1 MWTGNMNVP
10 LPIAKNLY
18 LNGQQDQAFSIL
30 RRTRGSNARMV
41 EGELLM
47 YSGKLRK
54 AMSIFSAAAD
64 RSATRSA
71 ALNNLALCHYL
82 QGNMDA
88 AIDTIIVGAAIYPS
102 SMSLMTLFSRLVRT
116 RDEIDRYLT
125 EKARLAKRG
134 LSTGCS
140 AQLIRAC
147 GRVGARSK
155 AEGIASDAIINM
167 CAVSN
172 VNDSAVEQRRRTETG
187 LLRGQYSSKKGDVIL
202 EHISE
207 IMQQARVRLFLMGGT
222 LLGLIRDKRLLS
234 WDKDLDFGCFAE
246 EVSISNLWSLF
257 SDSPYFIPMGV
268 VEDRLI
274 KLRHISGVTVD
285 IFVNFLEGDVRWHGG
300 QFVFWR
306 DNAFSLKQIKLRAQH
321 FYVPEDPE
329 AYLTNHYGKTWDRKD
344 PHFDVFW
351 EAPDAFDP
359 NIEHRYANTL
369 AKGVQFLA
377 AGALDI
383 IKMRRDRA
391 KKGGADDVAEAYQ
404 YVLDLY
410 EEFRV
415 L

>member
-1 MWTGNMNVP
+1 MM
-10 LPIAKNLY
+10 
-18 LNGQQDQAFSIL
+18 
-30 RRTRGSNARMV
+30 

-47 YSGKLRK
+47 YSGNLPK
-54 AMSIFSAAAD
+54 AMRIFSAAVD
-64 RSATRSA
+64 RSSTRA
-71 ALNNLALCHYL
+71 MALNYAALCHYL

-88 AIDTIIVGAAIYPS
+88 AIDTTIVGAAIFPTNIP
-102 SMSLMTLFSRLVRT
+102 LMTLFSRLVRSS
-116 RDEIDRYLT
+116 DEIDRYLT
-125 EKARLAKRG
+125 DKVRLAKRG
-134 LSTGCS
+134 LSAGCS

-147 GRVGARSK
+147 GRVGARDK
-155 AEGIASDAIINM
+155 AERIASDAIINM

-172 VNDSAVEQRRRTETG
+172 EDRTDVEQHKRTETG

-207 IMQQARVRLFLMGGT
+207 VMHQAKVRLFLMGGT

-246 EVSISNLWSLF
+246 EVSISNLWSMF
-257 SDSPYFIPMGV
+257 SDSSYFIPMGV

-285 IFVNFLEGDVRWHGG
+285 IFVNFLDNSVRWHGG

-306 DNAFSLKQIKLRAQH
+306 DDAFSLKQIKLRGRH

-329 AYLTNHYGKTWDRKD
+329 AYLENHYGKAWDRPD

-351 EAPDAFDP
+351 EAPDAFNP
-359 NIEHRYANTL
+359 NVEHRYANTL
-369 AKGVQFLA
+369 AKGIQFLA
-377 AGALDI
+377 AHAPDI
-383 IKMRRDRA
+383 IGMRRDRA

-404 YVLDLY
+404 HVLDLY
-410 EEFRV
+410 HEFRV